1 MPAEPRRRKRALS
14 VYLPEDIVEALE
26 KVAADSGVPVSRV
39 VEVLLGFQL
48 EIGGLLENARFL
60 IELHRRFHR
69 TR

>member
-1 MPAEPRRRKRALS
+1 MPVEPRRRKRALS

>member
-60 IELHRRFHR
+60 IELHKRFHR

>member
-39 VEVLLGFQL
+39 VEVLLAFQL